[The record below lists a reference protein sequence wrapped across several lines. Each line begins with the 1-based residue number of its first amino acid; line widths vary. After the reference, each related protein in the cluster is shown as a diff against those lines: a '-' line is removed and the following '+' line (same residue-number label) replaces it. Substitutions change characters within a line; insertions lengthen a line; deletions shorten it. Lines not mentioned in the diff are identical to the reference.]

1 MNQKELEDSFL
12 LKQFRE
18 FYSEVIRQKEKLG
31 LSEKSNTES
40 KPDIS
45 AESST
50 EKEGTH
56 PVHLALMHI
65 LEQQVLDS
73 RRSGG
78 EFGVSY
84 YKEAQYVM
92 AALADEI
99 FLHTDWD
106 GRELWKSDLLEFKFF
121 GTHVA
126 GELFFEKLDALLKEQ
141 DPAQVELAAVYHLA
155 LSLGFRGK
163 YHDKDDGGLIEHYLR
178 QIFAFIFKREQD
190 IADESKQ
197 LFQEA
202 YTYTLDKGKGGRLP
216 YLKTWFGIIAL
227 IIILYLI
234 ASHGVWNYLTSDLVD
249 IVEKIGAI

>member
-1 MNQKELEDSFL
+1 MDPKALEDSFL
-12 LKQFRE
+12 LKQFRA
-18 FYSEVIRQKEKLG
+18 FYSEVIRQKKKIEP
-31 LSEKSNTES
+31 STSQAVES
-40 KPDIS
+40 GPEEPGTSQAK
-45 AESST
+45 
-50 EKEGTH
+50 KGGTH
-56 PVHLALMHI
+56 PIHLALMHL

-106 GRELWKSDLLEFKFF
+106 GRELWKSDLLEYKLF

-126 GELFFEKLDALLKEQ
+126 GELFFDKLDTLLKEQ

-163 YHDKDDGGLIEHYLR
+163 YHGKDDGGLIEHYLR
-178 QIFAFIFKREQD
+178 QIFAFIFKREPD
-190 IADESKQ
+190 IGDESRQ
-197 LFQEA
+197 IFQEA
-202 YTYTLDKGKGGRLP
+202 YSYTLDKGTGGKLP

-227 IIILYLI
+227 IIILYILV
-234 ASHGVWNYLTSDLVD
+234 SHGVWNYLTSDLVD

>member
-1 MNQKELEDSFL
+1 MDSKALEDSFL

-18 FYSEVIRQKEKLG
+18 FYSEIIRQKEKIG
-31 LSEKSNTES
+31 PSVTISPESEPEVEEVSQSGKES
-40 KPDIS
+40 
-45 AESST
+45 A
-50 EKEGTH
+50 H
-56 PVHLALMHI
+56 PIHLALMHI

-73 RRSGG
+73 RRNGG

-99 FLHTDWD
+99 FLHTKWD
-106 GRELWKSDLLEFKFF
+106 GRELWKSDLLEFKLF
-121 GTHVA
+121 GTHIA

-155 LSLGFRGK
+155 LSLGFKGK
-163 YHDKDDGGLIEHYLR
+163 YHGKDDGGLIEHYLR
-178 QIFAFIFKREQD
+178 QIFAFIFKREPD

-216 YLKTWFGIIAL
+216 YLKTWFGIIAI
-227 IIILYLI
+227 IIILYMI
-234 ASHGVWNYLTSDLVD
+234 ASHGVWNYLTSDLVE

>member
-1 MNQKELEDSFL
+1 MNQKALEDSFL

-18 FYSEVIRQKEKLG
+18 FYSEVIHQKEKIG
-31 LSEKSNTES
+31 LAVQASTES
-40 KPDIS
+40 EPEIFE
-45 AESST
+45 ESQT
-50 EKEGTH
+50 GKEGTH
-56 PVHLALMHI
+56 PIHLALMHI

-99 FLHTDWD
+99 FLHTNWE
-106 GRELWKSDLLEFKFF
+106 GREVWKSDLLEFKLF
-121 GTHVA
+121 GTHIA
-126 GELFFEKLDALLKEQ
+126 GELFFDKLDALLKEQ

-163 YHDKDDGGLIEHYLR
+163 YHGKNDEGLIEHYLR
-178 QIFAFIFKREQD
+178 QIFAFIFKREPD

-197 LFQEA
+197 LFQDA
-202 YTYTLDKGKGGRLP
+202 YTYTLDKGEGGRLP

-234 ASHGVWNYLTSDLVD
+234 VSHGVWNYLTSDLVE
-249 IVEKIGAI
+249 IAEKIITL